1 MFTNAV
7 TNPMDQPTS
16 TKAQPGGSLGRAE
29 VRQLIEQVCPTK
41 EYQDKKVMLI
51 VPDGTRTAPI
61 GLLFR
66 ALHDQIG
73 QAVKAFDVLIALGT
87 HPPMS
92 EKAICERLEITQT
105 ERSGKFAGVNVYNHE
120 WDNPAALQ
128 RVGVEGAGASNH
140 FVENDAERKDV
151 GAGVLRTAH
160 DLFGAPI
167 SRRAEQPGVTGFTT
181 GDAGHAKVS
190 ELHATIRG
198 DENVGGFD
206 VAVNDAA
213 LVRDVGC
220 FRRVSDPSA
229 GAREWQCALFENAIE
244 RNAVNKFHDEIRR
257 L

>member
-1 MFTNAV
+1 MT
-7 TNPMDQPTS
+7 TTSTS

-120 WDNPAALQ
+120 WDNPAAL
-128 RVGVEGAGASNH
+128 R
-140 FVENDAERKDV
+140 
-151 GAGVLRTAH
+151 
-160 DLFGAPI
+160 
-167 SRRAEQPGVTGFTT
+167 
-181 GDAGHAKVS
+181 
-190 ELHATIRG
+190 
-198 DENVGGFD
+198 NVGGMRAF
-206 VAVNDAA
+206 ASCPCN
-213 LVRDVGC
+213 
-220 FRRVSDPSA
+220 SSA
-229 GAREWQCALFENAIE
+229 GNPVNSEHQAST
-244 RNAVNKFHDEIRR
+244 AVFSGVSATPI
-257 L
+257 LMFLGGGG